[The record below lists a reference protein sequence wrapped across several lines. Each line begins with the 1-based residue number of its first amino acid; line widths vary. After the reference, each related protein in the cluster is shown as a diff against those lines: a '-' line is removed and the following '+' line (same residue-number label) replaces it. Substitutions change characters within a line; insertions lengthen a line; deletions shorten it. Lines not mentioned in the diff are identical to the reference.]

1 MTDGGLG
8 WGILATGWI
17 AHTFAQ
23 DLQDAGLRVAA
34 VGSRTAERA
43 QSFAD
48 EHGIPHA
55 HGSWAAL
62 AGDPTVD
69 VVYVATP
76 HPFHAEAARIALE
89 HGKHVLVEKPFTLY
103 AAEAEEIVALAEE
116 RGLVVLEAMWT
127 RFLPHMTEIHQ
138 SIAAGEIG
146 TPQVLVAEHTQALP
160 SDPSHRM
167 NDPEL
172 GGGALLD
179 LGVYPISFGVDLF
192 GLPVDVTATATFTPT
207 GVDQRVQGVLTH
219 EGGAST
225 IFLAASD
232 LAGTNRASILG
243 TGGSIEIEHTWYT
256 PTAYTVLDLERNV
269 VRTSRPEVTGRGM
282 QLQALELEALVRAG
296 RTGGDRMPAGQSVGI
311 MRALD
316 AVRER
321 IGLTYPQERRAQEHN
336 PEGRSPEERRAAG

>member
-1 MTDGGLG
+1 MTDDGFG

-17 AHTFAQ
+17 AQTFTQ
-23 DLQDAGLRVAA
+23 DLKDAGLRVAA

-43 QSFAD
+43 QAFAD

-55 HGSWAAL
+55 HGSWEAL
-62 AGDPTVD
+62 AADPTVD
-69 VVYVATP
+69 AVYVATP

-89 HGKHVLVEKPFTLY
+89 HGKHVLVEKSFTLN
-103 AAEAEEIVALAEE
+103 AAEAETVVALGAE

-127 RFLPHMTEIHQ
+127 RFLPHMAEIHAA
-138 SIAAGEIG
+138 IAAGEIG
-146 TPQVLVAEHTQALP
+146 TPQVLVADHTQALP
-160 SDPSHRM
+160 SDPAHRM

-192 GLPVDVTATATFTPT
+192 GLPMAVDATATFTPT

-225 IFLAASD
+225 VFLAASN
-232 LAGTNRASILG
+232 LAGANRASILG

-256 PTAYTVLDLERNV
+256 PTTYTVLDLDQKV
-269 VRTSRPEVTGRGM
+269 VRTSRPEVPGRGM
-282 QLQALELEALVRAG
+282 QYQALELEALARAG
-296 RTGGDRMPAGQSVGI
+296 RTSSERMPAEQSVGV

-321 IGLTYPQERRAQEHN
+321 IGFVYPQERRA
-336 PEGRSPEERRAAG
+336 AG

>member
-1 MTDGGLG
+1 MTDDGLG

-17 AHTFAQ
+17 AETFTQ
-23 DLQDAGLRVAA
+23 DLQHAGRRVAA
-34 VGSRTAERA
+34 VGSRTADRA
-43 QSFAD
+43 QAFAD

-62 AGDPTVD
+62 AADPTVD
-69 VVYVATP
+69 AVYVATP

-89 HGKHVLVEKPFTLY
+89 HGKHVLVEKPFTLTAGE
-103 AAEAEEIVALAEE
+103 AAQVVALGAA

-138 SIAAGEIG
+138 AIADGAIG
-146 TPQVLVAEHTQALP
+146 TPQVLVAEHTQPLP
-160 SDPSHRM
+160 SDPGHRM

-192 GLPVDVTATATFTPT
+192 GLPVDVQATATFTST
-207 GVDQRVQGVLTH
+207 GVDRRVQGVLTH

-225 IFLAASD
+225 VFLAASN
-232 LAGTNRASILG
+232 LAGSNSASILG
-243 TGGSIEIEHTWYT
+243 TGGSIEIEHTWYA
-256 PTAYTVLDLERNV
+256 PTAYTIRDLERNV
-269 VRTSRPEVTGRGM
+269 VRTSRPEVPHRGM
-282 QLQALELEALVRAG
+282 QYQALELEALVRAG
-296 RTGGDRMPAGQSVGI
+296 RTSSDRMPAEQSVGV
-311 MRALD
+311 MRVLD

-321 IGLTYPQERRAQEHN
+321 IGFTYPQERRA
-336 PEGRSPEERRAAG
+336 AG